1 MGGRVSKKSEV
12 VVQKKYNENFSNGLK
27 LLYVFFFLLFIYI
40 FVNGCKLRPGP
51 FDIIDI
57 AAPIL
62 VILVVI
68 SLMLNSVPLA
78 LLAIIVCGILLY
90 LGVLCPP

>member
-1 MGGRVSKKSEV
+1 MSKKSEV
-12 VVQKKYNENFSNGLK
+12 VVQKKYNKNLSNGLK
-27 LLYVFFFLLFIYI
+27 LLYVFFFLLFIY
-40 FVNGCKLRPGP
+40 FHVNECKLRHSP
-51 FDIIDI
+51 FDIFEIEALI
-57 AAPIL
+57 P